1 MHASDSAA
9 VLLASR
15 PFSWRGVGYVD
26 VSSCV
31 SLLYRTPSPLPAQ
44 VKCMGQSVALV
55 LADTFQHALDAS
67 RAVVVTVTAPA
78 VAPIF
83 TIADAVAAESFLLE
97 VC

>member
-1 MHASDSAA
+1 MHSSDSAA
-9 VLLASR
+9 VLLASH
-15 PFSWRGVGYVD
+15 PFSWRGVGYE
-26 VSSCV
+26 CV
-31 SLLYRTPSPLPAQ
+31 FSFGSLLHHTPSPLPAQ

-78 VAPIF
+78 AAPIF
-83 TIADAVAAESFLLE
+83 TIADAVAAKSFLLE